1 MPKNRIW
8 CVWHHTAL
16 AIDEIKSWSCLLSR
30 FHPRKGIS
38 LPTQCCVA
46 LGGLWAR
53 QRPGQAP
60 PVPAGVTQPMLR
72 CLGGLSLEQ
81 LSPGVQVSPS
91 DVLAFARPHGLPCHP
106 SASPG
111 DNTSCG
117 DCKAVCSHQGECC
130 TQTMRHWSA

>member
-1 MPKNRIW
+1 ML
-8 CVWHHTAL
+8 CG
-16 AIDEIKSWSCLLSR
+16 SW
-30 FHPRKGIS
+30 G
-38 LPTQCCVA
+38 VV
-46 LGGLWAR
+46 
-53 QRPGQAP
+53 GQATAGASP
-60 PVPAGVTQPMLR
+60 PCACWGDTAYAAV
-72 CLGGLSLEQ
+72 LGGLSLEQ
-81 LSPGVQVSPS
+81 LSLGVQVSPS